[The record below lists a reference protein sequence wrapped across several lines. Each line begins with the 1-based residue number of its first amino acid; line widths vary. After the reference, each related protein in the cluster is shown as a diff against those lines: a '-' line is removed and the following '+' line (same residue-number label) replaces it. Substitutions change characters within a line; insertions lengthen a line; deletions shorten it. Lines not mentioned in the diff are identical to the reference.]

1 MLPDHRPDPDSMI
14 DGPVEIR
21 ATPCIRMPIGTEE
34 RFVNGDDD
42 QKTLSTGDL
51 VTLVGVSRTTIHR
64 WAVSGLLPSFKTLGG
79 HHRFIEAEVMPILR
93 RRGVSAHHAG
103 SGG

>member
-1 MLPDHRPDPDSMI
+1 
-14 DGPVEIR
+14 
-21 ATPCIRMPIGTEE
+21 MPIGTEE
-34 RFVNGDDD
+34 TFVNHYEDD

-51 VTLVGVSRTTIHR
+51 VTMLGVSRTTIHR

-93 RRGVSAHHAG
+93 RRGLPPRPNRWNDDRRLTG
-103 SGG
+103 